1 MDAEQFAIETKGI
14 VKEFSGVRV
23 LDDIN
28 VGVRRGEIMGLI
40 GENGAGKST
49 LIKILCGIYQPTE
62 GAIILD
68 GQEVAVKDYLTGR
81 SLGIG
86 IVPQEFNL
94 INHLTVYENVFLG
107 NEIKKGAFLDRA
119 GMQKRAAAQMEAL
132 RMKVDVN
139 QLVSR
144 LSVAAKQMVE
154 ISKALMLHA
163 RILIFDE
170 PTTTLTSKEVAV
182 LFDIMRKLK
191 GEGVT
196 MIFVSHKLHEIK
208 TICDR
213 VTVLRDGRLITVED
227 VADVDEADIARQM
240 VGREFT
246 QVFPPKSAETGSDL
260 VLEVDHLSIP
270 GLLKDISFNLRHG
283 EILGFAG
290 LVGSGRTETMEALI
304 GIRKIESGSIK
315 VGGRPVAIRRPADAV
330 ANKIGYISEDRQ
342 GRGIV
347 QDFDIPRNISL
358 ISMRRKYKKGLLI
371 DRRQEEKASRG
382 YIEKFGIV
390 AASMKMALRFLSG
403 GNQQKVYLARWMD
416 TAPEILIL
424 DEPTRGIDVN
434 AKHEI
439 YTFIHSLS
447 ERGISCIVISSEL
460 EEIIGLC
467 GRVYVMKE
475 GTITNCLSGSDINE
489 EEIMFNA
496 TGLKGK

>member
-1 MDAEQFAIETKGI
+1 
-14 VKEFSGVRV
+14 
-23 LDDIN
+23 
-28 VGVRRGEIMGLI
+28 
-40 GENGAGKST
+40 
-49 LIKILCGIYQPTE
+49 
-62 GAIILD
+62 
-68 GQEVAVKDYLTGR
+68 
-81 SLGIG
+81 
-86 IVPQEFNL
+86 
-94 INHLTVYENVFLG
+94 
-107 NEIKKGAFLDRA
+107 
-119 GMQKRAAAQMEAL
+119 
-132 RMKVDVN
+132 
-139 QLVSR
+139 
-144 LSVAAKQMVE
+144 
-154 ISKALMLHA
+154 
-163 RILIFDE
+163 
-170 PTTTLTSKEVAV
+170 
-182 LFDIMRKLK
+182 
-191 GEGVT
+191 
-196 MIFVSHKLHEIK
+196 
-208 TICDR
+208 
-213 VTVLRDGRLITVED
+213 
-227 VADVDEADIARQM
+227 
-240 VGREFT
+240 
-246 QVFPPKSAETGSDL
+246 
-260 VLEVDHLSIP
+260 
-270 GLLKDISFNLRHG
+270 
-283 EILGFAG
+283 
-290 LVGSGRTETMEALI
+290 MEALI